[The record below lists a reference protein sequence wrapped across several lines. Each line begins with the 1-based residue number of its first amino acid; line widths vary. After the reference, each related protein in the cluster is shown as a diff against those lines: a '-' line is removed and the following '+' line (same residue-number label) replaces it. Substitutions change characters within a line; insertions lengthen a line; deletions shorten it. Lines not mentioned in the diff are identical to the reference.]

1 MICSCVNDSQQR
13 KIFRVARLLV
23 SVFHHDM
30 KRFLILHVFG
40 TLLIAM
46 AHGATNFDVA
56 AKATNQL
63 GVDLHRQL
71 ATGEENLCT
80 SPYSIESALA
90 MTFAGADGETRT
102 EMARVLHL
110 TNDSNVPASFAALQ
124 HSLEEMSARTVEL
137 VKQSKKF
144 GGPSEP
150 ITLNIA
156 NRLFAQKGYAFREPF
171 LSLVKQNFGG
181 AFEPLDFIA
190 NPAAATQHINKW
202 VADQTH
208 DRIHDLIPGGA
219 LDETTRLVLA
229 NALYLKAPWANEF
242 SENATQPEP
251 FHVHGGTSVDV
262 PTMRKTDKHFG
273 YAKREGYTAVSLPYA
288 GNDLQF
294 LVLLPDDV
302 NGLRALESKLTS
314 DVLAGC
320 AKLQTRDV
328 DLHLPKFKLEPPT
341 ITLAEKFEALG
352 MKTAFDQPKGSA
364 NFDRMAPRRPNDYLY
379 ISQIF
384 HKTFIA
390 VDEKGTEA
398 AAATAVA
405 MMAGSALRSPPPPPI
420 EVKIDRP
427 FVYAIQHIPSGVCLF
442 LGRVTDPR

>member
-1 MICSCVNDSQQR
+1 
-13 KIFRVARLLV
+13 
-23 SVFHHDM
+23 M

-40 TLLIAM
+40 ALLVAV
-46 AHGATNFDVA
+46 ANGATNFELA
-56 AKATNQL
+56 AKATNEL
-63 GVDLHRQL
+63 AVDLHRQL
-71 ATGEENLCT
+71 ARGDENLCI
-80 SPYSIESALA
+80 SPYSIENALA

-102 EMARVLHL
+102 EMARVLHFG
-110 TNDSNVPASFAALQ
+110 TESDVPASFAALQ
-124 HSLEEMSARTVEL
+124 HSLEGMSAKTAEL
-137 VKQSKKF
+137 AKQSKKF

-156 NRLFAQKGYAFREPF
+156 NRLFAQKGYAFREAF

-181 AFEPLDFIA
+181 AFEPLDFVA

-208 DRIHDLIPGGA
+208 DRIRDLIPGGA
-219 LDETTRLVLA
+219 LDKTTRLVLA

-242 SENATQPEP
+242 SENVTQPEP
-251 FHVHGGTSVDV
+251 FHVHGSASVDV
-262 PTMRKTDKHFG
+262 PMMRKTDKRFG
-273 YAKREGYTAVSLPYA
+273 YAKRDGYTAVSLPYA
-288 GNDLQF
+288 GDDLQF
-294 LVLLPDDV
+294 VVLLPDDV

-320 AKLQTRDV
+320 AKLERREV
-328 DLHLPKFKLEPPT
+328 DLRLPKFKLEPPT
-341 ITLAEKFEALG
+341 IVLAEKFEALG
-352 MKTAFDQPKGSA
+352 MKTAFDKPQGSA
-364 NFDRMAPRRPNDYLY
+364 NFDKMAPRTPRDYLY

-405 MMAGSALRSPPPPPI
+405 MLAGSALRSPPPPPI

-427 FVYAIQHIPSGVCLF
+427 FIYAIQHVPSGVCLF